1 MRVAAVRQGGKCGQS
16 QSRQKELVGSHPQ
29 KSVAWQTRILPV
41 GSMWDPV
48 QQPPSFDAVLEI
60 IMVNAIKN
68 GA

>member
-1 MRVAAVRQGGKCGQS
+1 M
-16 QSRQKELVGSHPQ
+16 GSHPW
-29 KSVAWQTRILPV
+29 KSVAWQMRILPV

-60 IMVNAIKN
+60 IKVNAIKN